1 MPPPA
6 ERRFDARS
14 LRLAGATALAWAL
27 LLAGWIG
34 LASLSQRLASGPGP
48 AFALI
53 AGWVL
58 ALAVLRVAW
67 AAWRLPSTVRRGLL
81 PCIAGSAAAL
91 LLATLQGGGP
101 WTLWLAMALW
111 AALVTLA
118 TASIRACGPVGR
130 PGAAIAPAAAGAL
143 LAWLLLGDIGD
154 VRALGLRMEI
164 GALVASILLATVLP
178 KCAAP
183 ATDGRDTI
191 GDCALPP
198 GFGAC
203 WRSPRRWP
211 LVLASAA
218 MLPMMCGLPWMVD
231 LCRASGLSAQDVVG
245 VHLLAMFV
253 PALVFAI
260 LGVKDTVLAPVLCAV
275 LLVAGASALEGAPT
289 ALGGWVLTLANG
301 AAWSLAALVR
311 RASPGQGRED
321 ASAVLAAGGLGA
333 TLVLLLGLGV
343 SFVGLR
349 AFGAWQ
355 IASAAGAAI
364 GLCAM
369 LVHTLQPHILK
380 NRRRI
385 VQARELGA
393 P

>member
-27 LLAGWIG
+27 LLSGWIG

-53 AGWVL
+53 AGWVF

-67 AAWRLPSTVRRGLL
+67 AAWRVPDPVRRGLL

-91 LLATLQGGGP
+91 LLAALQGGGP

-118 TASIRACGPVGR
+118 SASIRACGPVGR
-130 PGAAIAPAAAGAL
+130 SGAPVAAAAAGAL

-154 VRALGLRMEI
+154 VRALGFRMGI
-164 GALVASILLATVLP
+164 GALVASILLANVLP
-178 KCAAP
+178 RGAAP

-191 GDCALPP
+191 GDCALPA

-203 WRSPRRWP
+203 WRRPRQWP
-211 LVLASAA
+211 LALASAA

-231 LCRASGLSAQDVVG
+231 LCRASGLPAQAVVG
-245 VHLLAMFV
+245 IHLLAMFV

-260 LGVKDTVLAPVLCAV
+260 LGVKDTVFAPVLCAV
-275 LLVAGASALEGAPT
+275 LLVAGASALESAPT

-301 AAWSLAALVR
+301 AAWSLAAQVR
-311 RASPGQGRED
+311 TAALGKGRED

-333 TLVLLLGLGV
+333 ALVLLLGLGV
-343 SFVGLR
+343 SLAGLR
-349 AFGAWQ
+349 AFGTWQ
-355 IASAAGAAI
+355 VASAAGAAV

-369 LVHTLQPHILK
+369 LVYALQPHILK
-380 NRRRI
+380 KHRRI
-385 VQARELGA
+385 VQAREVGA